1 MKSTDELEAE
11 REFLLRS
18 LDDLESERAA
28 GNIDDETYRS
38 LHEDYTA
45 RAATVIRSLRDGVAP
60 VLPEAPR
67 ASRRMKVITFVC
79 IAAFAGF
86 AAFGL
91 TRALGTREPGQTITG
106 NADANQS
113 ELDTLKAAAA
123 AKPESYDNRIAYA
136 RALLGT
142 DLAAALKEY
151 DAASQ
156 IDPKQPEPFT
166 YIGWINALAAQQLP
180 DGDQRDAVAQRALT
194 SLNQA
199 ITLDPSYFD
208 AFVFRGLT
216 YMNVLSDPAA
226 AIPDFQQ
233 FLVLAPQD
241 HPQREL
247 VNGALAEAV
256 AATTPTTV
264 ATP

>member
-1 MKSTDELEAE
+1 MNGTDELEAE

-18 LDDLESERAA
+18 LDDLESERDA
-28 GNIDDETYRS
+28 GNIDDETYRT

-67 ASRRMKVITFVC
+67 SSRRMKVLTFIG

-106 NADANQS
+106 NADANKS
-113 ELDTLKAAAA
+113 ERSTLKSAAAA
-123 AKPESYDNRIAYA
+123 NPDSYDARIAYA

-142 DLAAALKEY
+142 DLASALREY
-151 DAASQ
+151 DAASR

-166 YIGWINALAAQQLP
+166 YIGWINALAAQQLEA
-180 DGDQRDAVAQRALT
+180 GAQRDAVAQRALT

-199 ITLDPSYFD
+199 ITLNPNYFD
-208 AFVFRGLT
+208 AYVFRGLT
-216 YMNVLSDPAA
+216 HMNVLADPAA

-233 FLVLAPQD
+233 FLALAPQD
-241 HPQREL
+241 HPQRAL
-247 VNGALAEAV
+247 VTGALTEAI

-264 ATP
+264 AAP